1 MFVLWITLTVFL
13 LDQFTK
19 WIIKSNFELYQTK
32 PIVDNFFHI
41 TYVTNDGM
49 AFGLSMPGGKSILLS
64 LSVLLTILIFWYL
77 WRERANHIIIR
88 ISLALILAGALG
100 NIIDRTIYGS
110 VVDFLDF
117 MIGDFH
123 WYIFNVAD
131 SSVTSGMILFMY
143 YSFFIEPTFQSKIN
157 NQEEGFESID

>member
-1 MFVLWITLTVFL
+1 MFVLWITLAVFI

-19 WIIKSNFELYQTK
+19 WIIKSNFDLYQTK
-32 PIVDNFFHI
+32 PVIENFFHI

-49 AFGLSMPGGKSILLS
+49 AFGLSMPGGRSILLL

-77 WRERANHIIIR
+77 WRERNNHIIIR

-100 NIIDRTIYGS
+100 NIFDRALYGS

-117 MIGDFH
+117 MIGDFR
-123 WYIFNVAD
+123 WYIFNIAD

-143 YSFFIEPTFQSKIN
+143 YSFFIEPIALQSKIKN
-157 NQEEGFESID
+157 TNEDL

>member
-1 MFVLWITLTVFL
+1 MFVLWITLAVFI

-19 WIIKSNFELYQTK
+19 WIIKSNFDLYQTK
-32 PIVDNFFHI
+32 PVIENFFHI

-49 AFGLSMPGGKSILLS
+49 AFGLSMPGGRSILL
-64 LSVLLTILIFWYL
+64 LLAVLLTILIFWYL
-77 WRERANHIIIR
+77 WRERYNHIIIR

-100 NIIDRTIYGS
+100 NIFDRALYGS

-117 MIGDFH
+117 MIGDFR
-123 WYIFNVAD
+123 WYIFNIAD

-143 YSFFIEPTFQSKIN
+143 YSFFIEPIALQSKVRN
-157 NQEEGFESID
+157 TEKGL

>member
-1 MFVLWITLTVFL
+1 LFVLWITLAVFI
-13 LDQFTK
+13 LDQLTK

-32 PIVDNFFHI
+32 PVIENFFHI

-49 AFGLSMPGGKSILLS
+49 AFGLSMPGGRSILLL

-77 WRERANHIIIR
+77 WRERNNHIIIR

-100 NIIDRTIYGS
+100 NIFDRALYGS

-117 MIGDFH
+117 MIGDFR
-123 WYIFNVAD
+123 WYIFNIAD

-143 YSFFIEPTFQSKIN
+143 YSFFIEPIALQSKIKN
-157 NQEEGFESID
+157 TNEDL

>member
-1 MFVLWITLTVFL
+1 MFVLWITFAVFL

-19 WIIKSNFELYQTK
+19 WKVKSNFDLYQSK
-32 PIVDNFFHI
+32 QIIENFFHI

-49 AFGLSMPGGKSILLS
+49 AFGLSMPGGRSILLL
-64 LSVLLTILIFWYL
+64 LSALLTVLIFWYL
-77 WRERANHIIIR
+77 WRERSNHIVIR
-88 ISLALILAGALG
+88 LSLALILAGALG
-100 NIIDRTIYGS
+100 NIIDRTLYGS

-131 SSVTSGMILFMY
+131 SSVTIGMILFMY
-143 YSFFIEPTFQSKIN
+143 YSFFIEPRTMNNKIN
-157 NQEEGFESID
+157 NS